1 MAVQT
6 FEAAPQGNT
15 AVLYRDWGKKLSDA
29 MTAVGFL
36 KTEDTGQIDWST
48 VSAPATASAFPGY
61 EIRAFTDAHQGQMPV
76 FLKIE
81 YGSGPSNAS
90 QTSIRVSVG
99 RATDGAGTLSESTVP
114 VLLYNPNYTTTTFNC
129 YVSGASDRISFILFC
144 NLSWSLSFYIERVKD
159 ASGVATNSGITM
171 VSADT
176 NGVIQQYLGRKGL
189 GFPYAPS
196 SGCMCS
202 IPYGITSASY
212 SGNIGLFPV
221 FVNCGYANNPDLGG
235 AVYIIADI
243 AIETD
248 VELSIFSSNHNYKT
262 AGRNYGNINNNTNAK
277 SLAVRYE

>member
-6 FEAAPQGNT
+6 FAAAPQGNT
-15 AVLYRDWGKKLSDA
+15 VALYRDWGKKLSDA

-36 KTEDTGQIDWST
+36 KTEDTGQIDWAT

-61 EIRAFTDAHQGQMPV
+61 EIRAFTDAHQGQMPM

-90 QTSIRVSVG
+90 HVSIRLSVG
-99 RATDGAGTLSESTVP
+99 RATDGAGTLYESTVP
-114 VLLYNPNYTTTTFNC
+114 VLIYNSSYTTTTFNC
-129 YVSGASDRISFILFC
+129 YVSGDADRISFIMFC

-159 ASGVATNSGITM
+159 ASGAATNAGITV
-171 VSADT
+171 VSADS
-176 NGVIQQYLGRKGL
+176 NGIIQQHLGRKGL
-189 GFPYAPS
+189 GFPYTS
-196 SGCMCS
+196 VYGCMCS
-202 IPYGITSASY
+202 IPYGVTSVIY
-212 SGNIGLFPV
+212 NGNTGLFPV
-221 FVNCGYANNPDLGG
+221 FVHCGYANNPDLGG

-248 VELSIFSSNHNYKT
+248 VELTLFSVSHNYKT
-262 AGRNYGNINNNTNAK
+262 AGRNYGTVNGNTTAK